1 MTEPSAGGR
10 VAGAELE
17 FAEAIPPGEQDRIAR
32 IIGGFDLG
40 EPLAAS
46 VSILAGGA
54 SNANYL
60 LTSRDGRRLVLR
72 LASRTGER
80 LGYSR
85 WRGVAAHEAIA
96 AAGLAPE
103 ILAATLPTGH
113 LLSAFVDG
121 PVLDAESIRA
131 AGMLERV
138 GRTLREFHEAATIRG
153 RFSIFDDQR
162 RYTLLSR
169 AEGLNLPDDIGE
181 LNRVAAEIEASFE
194 RAEIVDR
201 LCHNDLQLPNFIVTD
216 DRLMVLDWEWA
227 GMGNPYFD
235 LGAAAVNAELDRGEV
250 RRLAAAY
257 FESGDPVHE
266 ARVELMMFMSALREA
281 TWALVAEPVLELDW
295 DYQAWAKEY
304 YARCR
309 QSIASGR
316 IAAALEVS
324 G

>member
-1 MTEPSAGGR
+1 MADTVDLAFADDIDP
-10 VAGAELE
+10 GAR
-17 FAEAIPPGEQDRIAR
+17 DRILR
-32 IIGGFDLG
+32 VVGGFDLRQ
-40 EPLAAS
+40 PLSAD

-60 LTSRDGRRLVLR
+60 LTAADGSRLVLR
-72 LASRTGER
+72 IASDTGER

-85 WRGVAAHEAIA
+85 WQGVDAHQAAA
-96 AAGLAPE
+96 AAGLAPA
-103 ILAATLPTGH
+103 IRAVTLPAGH
-113 LLSAFVDG
+113 MLTDFIEG
-121 PVLDAESIRA
+121 PVLDGDSIRSP
-131 AGMLERV
+131 GMLERI
-138 GRTLREFHEAATIRG
+138 GRTLRAFHDVGEIRG

-162 RYTLLSR
+162 RYTAMSR
-169 AEGLNLPDDIGE
+169 AEGLNLPPDIDE
-181 LNRVAAEIEASFE
+181 LNRVAADIEASLD
-194 RAEIVDR
+194 RAHTPDR
-201 LCHNDLQLPNFIVTD
+201 LCHNDLQLPNFIITGTT
-216 DRLMVLDWEWA
+216 LTVLDWEWA

-235 LGAAAVNAELDRGEV
+235 LGATGVNAELDRDEV

-257 FESGDPVHE
+257 FESDDPVHE

-295 DYQAWAKEY
+295 DYQAWAGEY
-304 YARCR
+304 FARCR

>member
-1 MTEPSAGGR
+1 MTEASTRGR
-10 VAGAELE
+10 VGPAELE
-17 FAEAIPPGEQDRIAR
+17 FAETIAPGEQDLIAR
-32 IIGGFDLG
+32 VIGGFDLS
-40 EPLAAS
+40 EPLFAS

-60 LTSRDGRRLVLR
+60 LTSKDGRRLVLR
-72 LASRTGER
+72 IASRTGER

-85 WRGVAAHEAIA
+85 WRGVAAHEAVA

-121 PVLDAESIRA
+121 PMLDAESIRTP
-131 AGMLERV
+131 GMLERV
-138 GRTLREFHEAATIRG
+138 GRTVREFHDAAAIRG

-162 RYTLLSR
+162 RYTMLSR
-169 AEGLNLPDDIGE
+169 AEGLNLPDDIDD
-181 LNRVAAEIEASFE
+181 LNRVAADVEASFE

-201 LCHNDLQLPNFIVTD
+201 LCHNDLQLPNFIITG
-216 DRLMVLDWEWA
+216 DRLVVLDWEWA

-235 LGAAAVNAELDRGEV
+235 LGAAAVNAELDRDEV

-257 FESGDPVHE
+257 FESADSVHE

-281 TWALVAEPVLELDW
+281 TWALVAEPVLALDW
-295 DYQAWAKEY
+295 DYQAWAREY

-316 IAAALEVS
+316 IAAALQVS